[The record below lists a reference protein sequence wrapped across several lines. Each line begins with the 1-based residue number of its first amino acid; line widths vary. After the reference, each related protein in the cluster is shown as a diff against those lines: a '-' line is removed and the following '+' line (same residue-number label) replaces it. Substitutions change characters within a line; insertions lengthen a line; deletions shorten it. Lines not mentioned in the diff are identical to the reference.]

1 MWSRWLVGWL
11 AGGYNCVRRFAALCD
26 SRTCSGIISR
36 FAPPVLPTV
45 LPACTA
51 RPQVYSLAMLE
62 EQLKRAYRTVTEGK
76 FG

>member
-1 MWSRWLVGWL
+1 VVGSDS
-11 AGGYNCVRRFAALCD
+11 CVQCCSVFLRSKVVSD